1 MVKISCENAQTI
13 TMVAMVVVPGKGRCF
28 LEGKCS
34 LKNFVQQKGC
44 LFEVGA
50 SLKGC
55 TNSGAYDIW
64 LNGLVLKMWSVSA
77 P

>member
-1 MVKISCENAQTI
+1 MA
-13 TMVAMVVVPGKGRCF
+13 GKVLVEKF
-28 LEGKCS
+28 CS
-34 LKNFVQQKGC
+34 TEGC

-55 TNSGAYDIW
+55 TNSGTYDIW

>member
-13 TMVAMVVVPGKGRCF
+13 REKDGGEIGKGRCF
-28 LEGKCS
+28 LEGKCL
-34 LKNFVQQKGC
+34 LKNFVQQKGR

-55 TNSGAYDIW
+55 TNSGTYDIW
-64 LNGLVLKMWSVSA
+64 LNGLVLKMWSMSA

>member
-1 MVKISCENAQTI
+1 MVKTSCENAQTI
-13 TMVAMVVVPGKGRCF
+13 REKGGREMGKGRCF

-34 LKNFVQQKGC
+34 LKNFVQQ
-44 LFEVGA
+44 VGA

-55 TNSGAYDIW
+55 TNSGTYDIR

>member
-1 MVKISCENAQTI
+1 MQKCSNNQ
-13 TMVAMVVVPGKGRCF
+13 GKGWR
-28 LEGKCS
+28 GKCS

-55 TNSGAYDIW
+55 TNSGTYEIW
-64 LNGLVLKMWSVSA
+64 LNGLMWSV
-77 P
+77 

>member
-13 TMVAMVVVPGKGRCF
+13 REKDGGEIGKGRCF
-28 LEGKCS
+28 FEGKCS
-34 LKNFVQQKGC
+34 LKNFVQQKGR

-55 TNSGAYDIW
+55 TNSGTYDIR
-64 LNGLVLKMWSVSA
+64 LNGLVLKMWFVSA